1 MTVRF
6 RHGDL
11 HLVILA
17 LLSRQPMHGYQL
29 MGELSE
35 RLSPHYRPSPGS
47 IYPALQAMETE
58 GLITSTT
65 DGDRRVYELTGD
77 GAVAYVRRADRLAT
91 LEARLGVRFAWGIDV
106 VLARFARRVR
116 VAARQLDEGVVEK
129 ILDETAEKIGSMIR
143 EGDN

>member
-29 MGELSE
+29 MAELAD
-35 RLSPHYRPSPGS
+35 RLDARYRPSPGS
-47 IYPALQAMETE
+47 IYPALQAMEQE
-58 GLITSTT
+58 GLIASTM

-77 GAVAYVRRADRLAT
+77 GAVAYVRRADRLAS

-116 VAARQLDEGVVEK
+116 QAAREMDEGAIERVLDETVEK
-129 ILDETAEKIGSMIR
+129 IESIAKG
-143 EGDN
+143 GD